1 VTGEG
6 AVDASTIKNQYFNF
20 LILFIFNPMVEVP
33 HDGKFTGDN
42 PFSSG
47 NTEVGGKLIKYKYK
61 FCVLMYTL
69 GYSIVCTVC

>member
-1 VTGEG
+1 
-6 AVDASTIKNQYFNF
+6 
-20 LILFIFNPMVEVP
+20 MVEVP